1 MAEISDRAFAVRLRM
16 LIDVYARG
24 SVTAAA
30 SALDIPRERIAA
42 VLRLDKRADVHLLTA
57 LVRAWKADPLWLLT
71 GETDVERLRL
81 EAQTQEAI
89 VNLLTDVQLALRT
102 RRQASTAA

>member
-1 MAEISDRAFAVRLRM
+1 MAEISDRAFAVRLRV

-30 SALDIPRERIAA
+30 EALDIPRERLAA
-42 VLRLDKRADVHLLTA
+42 VLRLERRADVPLMAA
-57 LVRAWKADPLWLLT
+57 LVRGWNADPLWLLT

-81 EAQTQEAI
+81 ESNAQEAI

-102 RRQASTAA
+102 RQRGASAA